1 MKRIIWI
8 AIWVLLTVQL
18 QAQLHLPRFF
28 SDHMVLQ
35 RHKPVT
41 VWGWDTPGS
50 TVCVILGGNQ
60 ERVEANAVGEW
71 RVELKPLQAG
81 GPYDMEIVGQHE
93 QIILH
98 DILIGDVWLCG
109 GQSNME
115 FALKD
120 ALGADTTIARA
131 GNPWIRLLTVPKTVQ
146 FTEQNDIAGGQ
157 WEECTPATVPVFSAV
172 GYYFGKY
179 LQEDLQVPV
188 GLIHTSWGGTDI
200 RTWTSWTTMLK
211 TDELKSYQGKSVN
224 DLVNDIH
231 KKQQH
236 YFDALQNDPGMEGK
250 WYQNDTQLNEWEN
263 TTVPQA
269 SGNIL
274 DREDGIV
281 WYVKSFD
288 LPGDA
293 TGKESVLHLGPV
305 DDEDITYINGIQV
318 GSVADWSSPRQY
330 TVPQGILKKGENRLT
345 VKCKDNNGGGGLT
358 GTSNQ
363 YYLEVG
369 EQTFQL
375 DGQWKIKPSVLTS
388 MFQHRSVADCNIASV
403 LYNGMVHPLVGY
415 PVKGVIWYQ
424 GESNDFEAYRYR
436 ALFPAMI
443 TDWRTLWGYD
453 FPFIWVQLANYKA
466 VKEHPDESQWAEL
479 REAQNMTLA
488 LPHTGQAVITDIGDA
503 HDIHPRNKGDVGFR
517 LYRNALEVAYDRKV
531 IGAGPVYKSMKI
543 KGNQIILTFSNIGEG
558 LAAKDGNPDGLLKG
572 FTIAGEDRRFVPASA
587 RIQGKQVIVTSEQ
600 VTRPVAVRYGWA
612 DNPCDADLVN
622 SARLLASPF
631 RTDSWKGITE

>member
-8 AIWVLLTVQL
+8 GIWVLLAVQL
-18 QAQLHLPRFF
+18 QAQLRLPRFF

-35 RHKPVT
+35 CHKPVT

-50 TVCVILGGNQ
+50 TVCVTFAGSQ
-60 ERVEANAVGEW
+60 KVVEVNTAGDW
-71 RVELKPLQAG
+71 RVELKPLPAG
-81 GPYDMEIVGQHE
+81 GPYDMEIEGKRE
-93 QIILH
+93 RIILH
-98 DILIGDVWLCG
+98 DILIGDVWLCS

-131 GNPWIRLLTVPKTVQ
+131 DNPRIRLLTVPKTVQ
-146 FTEQNDIAGGQ
+146 FTEQKDIAGGQ
-157 WEECTPATVPVFSAV
+157 WEECTPATVPAFSAV

-200 RTWTSWTTMLK
+200 RTWTSWTSMLE
-211 TDELKSYQGKSVN
+211 TDELKPYHGKCVN

-231 KKQQH
+231 KNQQH
-236 YFDALQNDPGMEGK
+236 YSDALQNDPGMAGE
-250 WYQNDTQLNEWEN
+250 WYQNDTQLTEWES
-263 TTVPQA
+263 TTIPQT

-281 WYVKSFD
+281 WYAKSFD

-293 TGKESVLHLGPV
+293 AGKEAVLHLGPV
-305 DDEDITYINGIQV
+305 DDEDITYINGIQI

-345 VKCKDNNGGGGLT
+345 VRCKDNNGGGGLT
-358 GTSNQ
+358 GIPGQ
-363 YYLEVG
+363 YYLEVD
-369 EQTFQL
+369 EQIFQL
-375 DGQWKIKPSVLTS
+375 DRLWKMKPSVLTS
-388 MFQHRSVADCNIASV
+388 MSQHRSVADCNIASV

-436 ALFPAMI
+436 SLFPALI
-443 TDWRTLWGYD
+443 TDWRRLWGYD

-466 VKEHPDESQWAEL
+466 VQEHPAESQWAEL

-503 HDIHPRNKGDVGFR
+503 RDIHPRNKRDVGFR

-531 IGAGPVYKSMKI
+531 TGAGPVYKSMKI
-543 KGNQIILTFSNIGEG
+543 KGNKIILTFSNIGKG

-587 RIQGKQVIVTSEQ
+587 RIQGKQVIVTCEQ
-600 VTRPVAVRYGWA
+600 VAHPVAVRYGWA
-612 DNPCDADLVN
+612 DNPSDADLVN
-622 SARLLASPF
+622 SVRLLASPF
-631 RTDSWKGITE
+631 RTDNWKGITE